1 MGDQREPRCG
11 KGLRLIMKHSKILS
25 LSLLAW
31 GLILGCQEKSNDN
44 QEPSGSAGVS
54 ATAGSASIPSMPDAG
69 GAGGAADE
77 ETVRK
82 GQRGSSC
89 NSTNDCEDGLSCMV
103 TSGCPTGVACANK
116 SCQPSNFEDLTGTG
130 KTCHIKD
137 CATKADCC
145 GEKPLKA
152 PEKCQNRDS
161 ICKLSTLP
169 GCTTSLTCTT
179 SATCGMGKCEGYCS
193 ASTATKCTTATD
205 CVANT
210 CVTTTTGSTTTH
222 TCSLTGYDCTSTAC
236 TTNTCTA
243 LRCNCTNPEYAPTS
257 AICSDPDCLNFCS
270 FTCTNDRCVTDTSCT
285 SDIQCTTTTPYCS
298 DGKCNQC
305 RTSDDCKDE
314 ECIAGRCG
322 PACKADTQ
330 CALFETCQSGKCVY
344 VGCQSDRECVL
355 QARAANATPTQDPR
369 LAKCNIEKNVG
380 TCVFPCEIDAQC
392 ATTEVCHE
400 GVCKYIGCA
409 TDSECTTI
417 AGLHNQPAP
426 TPDRPWTTK
435 AVCEAEDS
443 AAP

>member
-1 MGDQREPRCG
+1 
-11 KGLRLIMKHSKILS
+11 MKHSKTLS
-25 LSLLAW
+25 LALLAL
-31 GLILGCQEKSNDN
+31 GLIFACQEKSDDN
-44 QEPSGSAGVS
+44 PEPSGAAGKSASAGS
-54 ATAGSASIPSMPDAG
+54 GATPSTPDAG
-69 GAGGAADE
+69 DAGGAADE
-77 ETVRK
+77 DTVRK

-89 NSTNDCEDGLSCMV
+89 DSTNDCEEGLSCMV

-130 KTCHIKD
+130 KSCHIKD

-145 GEKPLKA
+145 GEKPLKL

-169 GCTTSLTCTT
+169 GCTSNLTCTT
-179 SATCGMGKCEGYCS
+179 AANCGPGKCEGYCS
-193 ASTATKCTTATD
+193 AATATKCTTASD
-205 CVANT
+205 CAANT
-210 CVTTTTGSTTTH
+210 CVTTTTGSTTTN
-222 TCSLTGYDCTSTAC
+222 TCSVTGFDCTSTTC

-243 LRCNCTNPEYAPTS
+243 LRCNCTNPEYLPS
-257 AICSDPDCLNFCS
+257 SPICSDPDCTNVCA

-285 SDIQCTTTTPYCS
+285 TDLQCSTTTPYCT

-305 RTSDDCKDE
+305 RTNDDCKDE
-314 ECIAGRCG
+314 ECIAGHCG

-330 CALFETCQSGKCVY
+330 CALFESCQSGKCVY
-344 VGCQSDRECVL
+344 VGCRSDRECVL

-369 LAKCNIEKNVG
+369 LAKCNIEDDVG
-380 TCVFPCEIDAQC
+380 TCIFPCEIDAQC

-400 GVCKYIGCA
+400 GVCRYIGCA

-426 TPDRPWTTK
+426 TPDRPWITT
-435 AVCEAEDS
+435 AVCEGEDS